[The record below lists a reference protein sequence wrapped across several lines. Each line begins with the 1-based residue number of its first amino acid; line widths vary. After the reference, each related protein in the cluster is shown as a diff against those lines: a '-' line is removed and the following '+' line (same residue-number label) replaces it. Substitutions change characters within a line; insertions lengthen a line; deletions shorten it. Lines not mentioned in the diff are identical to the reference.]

1 MKKLILF
8 TLLFIAGMAFSQ
20 PGFMWTKQFGGNLGD
35 EGVAIAVDKAGNV
48 ITAGNIK
55 DTVDADPGPGTQ
67 FFYGDQLDDILITK
81 LDAAGNL
88 VWAKTISGMA
98 PGYINVTGMSLLAS
112 NNIVLAGYFTNI
124 ADFDPGAGTYTV
136 AAKGGTDGFACCL
149 DANGNFKWVK
159 TIGGS
164 GTSGGT
170 FVQSMGLGIKGDVLL
185 TGYFK
190 SSADFD
196 PGIATHSLTAL
207 GNGDA
212 FLCKLDS
219 NGTFKWAQSYGDVD
233 YYDPNTV
240 EDCGLKVGVDANDN
254 IYLAGTFEST
264 ADFDASSA
272 TYTLQPSTSRADIFI
287 LKVTPAGNFVWVRQ
301 LAGPDV
307 ELVNALKVSNA
318 GEVYMTGLF
327 ESSVDVDPGIFA
339 MTLTATT
346 LPNSWYDAFLLK
358 LDVNGNY
365 SWAKQLTGEK
375 TKTANGLYVTSAG
388 DILLTGTFYDIVDF
402 DPGPATHTLAANA
415 PTDIYL
421 LKLNPNGSF
430 GWVYQMGGI
439 FPFIADMN
447 TGKSITCDAAGN
459 IYTTGKFAG
468 SGDMDP
474 TNGTYTLSTPTL
486 YTDMYVMKLGG
497 IVELEKNSLTD
508 NGFHIF
514 PNPTSGVLK
523 IKKENNP
530 TKVKLYNALGAE
542 VMGLSSSSD
551 EELNLSALPKGIYFV
566 EITSG
571 TEVVT
576 RKIVKD

>member
-1 MKKLILF
+1 
-8 TLLFIAGMAFSQ
+8 
-20 PGFMWTKQFGGNLGD
+20 
-35 EGVAIAVDKAGNV
+35 
-48 ITAGNIK
+48 
-55 DTVDADPGPGTQ
+55 
-67 FFYGDQLDDILITK
+67 
-81 LDAAGNL
+81 
-88 VWAKTISGMA
+88 
-98 PGYINVTGMSLLAS
+98 
-112 NNIVLAGYFTNI
+112 
-124 ADFDPGAGTYTV
+124 
-136 AAKGGTDGFACCL
+136 
-149 DANGNFKWVK
+149 
-159 TIGGS
+159 
-164 GTSGGT
+164 
-170 FVQSMGLGIKGDVLL
+170 LL
-185 TGYFK
+185 TG
-190 SSADFD
+190 A
-196 PGIATHSLTAL
+196 
-207 GNGDA
+207 
-212 FLCKLDS
+212 
-219 NGTFKWAQSYGDVD
+219 
-233 YYDPNTV
+233 
-240 EDCGLKVGVDANDN
+240 
-254 IYLAGTFEST
+254 
-264 ADFDASSA
+264 
-272 TYTLQPSTSRADIFI
+272 
-287 LKVTPAGNFVWVRQ
+287 
-301 LAGPDV
+301 
-307 ELVNALKVSNA
+307 
-318 GEVYMTGLF
+318 
-327 ESSVDVDPGIFA
+327 
-339 MTLTATT
+339 
-346 LPNSWYDAFLLK
+346 
-358 LDVNGNY
+358 
-365 SWAKQLTGEK
+365 
-375 TKTANGLYVTSAG
+375 
-388 DILLTGTFYDIVDF
+388 FYDIVDF